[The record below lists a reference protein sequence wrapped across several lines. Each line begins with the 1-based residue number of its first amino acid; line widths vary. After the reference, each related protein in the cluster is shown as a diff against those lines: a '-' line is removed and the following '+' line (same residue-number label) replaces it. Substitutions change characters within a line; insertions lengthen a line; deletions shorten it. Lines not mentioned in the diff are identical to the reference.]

1 MSLRLY
7 AKFRES
13 LGSDR
18 VEMSLDE
25 GATIIE
31 ALEKLF
37 RGPPPTGVMVA
48 LNDRLV
54 NDLNI
59 ELHDGDAIDVMPP
72 ASGG

>member
-1 MSLRLY
+1 LLRLY
-7 AKFRES
+7 AKFRGS

-18 VEMSLDE
+18 GEMSLDE

-37 RGPPPTGVMVA
+37 RGPPPTGVMAA

-54 NDLNI
+54 NDLNLQ
-59 ELHDGDAIDVMPP
+59 LHDGDTVGVMPP

>member
-1 MSLRLY
+1 MLRLY

-13 LGSDR
+13 LGSDS
-18 VEMSLDE
+18 VELSLDE

-37 RGPPPTGVMVA
+37 RGAPPTGVMVA

-54 NDLNI
+54 NDLNL
-59 ELHDGDAIDVMPP
+59 ELHDGDTIDVMPP